1 MFRTALL
8 RQVLGLGLVACLHA
22 LAGCAGQGSH
32 NAEYVSEAKVKMAAL
47 KAGVDWQM
55 GQEQFLAGELDKALR
70 SVDNSILIAPG
81 IAKSHLLRGR
91 IMIERGELEEARK
104 SLTTACGLDKNSA
117 EPRYYLGIVHER
129 FRQPDAAL
137 AFYQQAITL
146 DPSNAQYVV
155 AASEML
161 VQLNRL
167 DDAEALLATPHESL
181 VHNSAIRHT
190 QGQLAMA
197 RGNYARAGSLL
208 EEARL
213 LAPDDPTIL
222 EGLVQ
227 AQFAA
232 GQFGE
237 AEFNISTLLRKKP
250 DPQRRDLM
258 HMRAACLERLDRVS
272 EARSLLLD
280 LTSDEAGARDV
291 RAWIA
296 LGELSVR
303 SKDFARLRIVGTRLA
318 AIAPDRPEGFMMRAM
333 AMQGLG
339 DLEGALKAVEPAT
352 RLPRTDPQSLVLK
365 GMILTDLGRADEAR
379 AAFESA
385 RALNPSDPRLGALL
399 NTTGAASSV
408 AAHPE
413 R

>member
-1 MFRTALL
+1 MLRTPRL
-8 RQVLGLGLVACLHA
+8 RPVLGLCLLACLHT
-22 LAGCAGQGSH
+22 LAGCAGQGTH

-47 KAGVDWQM
+47 KAGVEWQM

-70 SVDNSILIAPG
+70 SVDTSIQIAPG
-81 IAKSHLLRGR
+81 IAKSHVLRGR

-104 SLTTACGLDKNSA
+104 SLARAAELDKANA
-117 EPRYYLGIVHER
+117 EAPYYLGIVHER
-129 FRQPDAAL
+129 FRQPEAAL
-137 AFYQQAITL
+137 GLYQQAIKI

-161 VQLNRL
+161 VQLNRH
-167 DDAEALLATPHESL
+167 DTAEALLSNPHESL

-190 QGQLAMA
+190 QGQLAMV
-197 RGNYARAGSLL
+197 RGDYAKASALL

-213 LAPDDPTIL
+213 LAPDDATIL
-222 EGLVQ
+222 EALVQ

-237 AEFNISTLLRKKP
+237 AEFNITSLLKKKP
-250 DPQRRDLM
+250 EPQRRDLM

-272 EARSLLLD
+272 EARSLLLE
-280 LTSDEAGARDV
+280 LTTDEAGARDV
-291 RAWIA
+291 KAWIA
-296 LGELSVR
+296 LGELSAR
-303 SKDFARLRIVGTRLA
+303 TKDFARLRIVGTRLA
-318 AIAPDRPEGFMMRAM
+318 AIAPDRAEGYVMRAM

-339 DLEGALKAVEPAT
+339 DVEGALKAVEPAT
-352 RLPRTDPQSLVLK
+352 RLPRTDPQSFVLK

-385 RALNPSDPRLGALL
+385 RALNPNDPRLGALL
-399 NTTGAASSV
+399 GTAGTPQV
-408 AAHPE
+408 AAHAE
-413 R
+413 K